1 MKKLH
6 LFVLKSYLGPL
17 TMTFFISLFILV
29 LQFLW
34 RYVDDM
40 VGKGLNFA
48 TLAQL
53 LFYASLQVIPMAL
66 PLAILLASLMTFGS
80 LGENYELTAIKASGV
95 SLLRTM
101 KPLIVVTVIIAVLAF
116 GFSNNVLPWANL
128 KLYTLLWSVK
138 QKKPELEIKEQV
150 FYDGIEDFRI
160 KIQGKDS
167 ETGLMKEVMI
177 YDHRDGRNPNSNVTL
192 ADSGKLQI
200 SEDNRFMKLTL
211 MDGIRYEENVRQEK
225 KRLNDRAKQ
234 QFRKDK
240 FKKQIALFE
249 MQGHN
254 LVMQDEQMFASNDRM
269 KNLAQLTSAVDSFN
283 TAQSSVG
290 DKINQQTK
298 NFYFQQRRY
307 LQRRNK
313 NIPQIA
319 IDSVRYLDADS
330 LFDALS
336 SHQRLIAIEG
346 AKRQAQDNRS
356 QLENKISRFKSNQT
370 KITRHMME
378 LHRKFTLS
386 FACFI
391 FFFIGAPLGAIIR
404 KGGLGMPVVI
414 SILFFIVYY
423 IIDTLGAKFARE
435 GVWHIYQGM
444 WLSSAILFPLGSFLT
459 YKSATDSTLLN
470 ADAYLVFFRK
480 LFKREKFDLKNR
492 LDREGSNEETSNKT

>member
-6 LFVLKSYLGPL
+6 LFILKSYLGPL

-29 LQFLW
+29 MQFLW

-40 VGKGLNFA
+40 VGKGLDFT
-48 TLAQL
+48 TLAEL

-101 KPLIVVTVIIAVLAF
+101 KPLIIVTIIIAGLAF

-160 KIQGKDS
+160 KIQGKDPES
-167 ETGLMKEVMI
+167 GLMKEVMI
-177 YDHRDGRNPNSNVTL
+177 YDHRDSRNPNSNVTL
-192 ADSGKLQI
+192 ADSGRLQV
-200 SEDNRFMKLTL
+200 SEDKGFMKLTL
-211 MDGIRYEENVRQEK
+211 MDGIRYEENVRQEN
-225 KRLNDRAKQ
+225 KRLSSRAQQ

-249 MQGHN
+249 MKGHN
-254 LVMQDEQMFASNDRM
+254 LEKQDEQLFSSHDRM
-269 KNLAQLTSAVDSFN
+269 KNMAQLTADIDSFN
-283 TAQSSVG
+283 TVKKDVG
-290 DKINQQTK
+290 EKINEQTK

-307 LQRRNK
+307 FQRK
-313 NIPQIA
+313 NAGIPEIA
-319 IDSVRYLDADS
+319 LDSVQSLDADS
-330 LFDALS
+330 LFESLS
-336 SHQRLIAIEG
+336 THQQLIAIES

-356 QLENKISRFKSNQT
+356 QLEGKLSRFNSYQT
-370 KITRHMME
+370 RITRHTME

-414 SILFFIVYY
+414 SIFFFIVYY

-435 GVWHIYQGM
+435 GVWHVYQGM
-444 WLSSAILFPLGSFLT
+444 WLSSAILFPLGVFLT

-470 ADAYLVFFRK
+470 ADAYLIFFRK

-492 LDREGSNEETSNKT
+492 LDREGNDQTNDKT